1 MLHIIK
7 LNKRHCLG
15 LYMEFEYRHHVT
27 PSQQMIKESNTKL
40 EETMHNFVWC
50 KVKHVPPA
58 CHVGN
63 ETLHPGKDGVRF
75 ISNIKK
81 AWKLSCCQKRWKAQR
96 KITREISAKAT

>member
-1 MLHIIK
+1 
-7 LNKRHCLG
+7 
-15 LYMEFEYRHHVT
+15 MEFEYRHHVT

-75 ISNIKK
+75 ISNIKRPGNCRAVRK
-81 AWKLSCCQKRWKAQR
+81 DGKQR
-96 KITREISAKAT
+96 EK